1 MRTDSATP
9 KRAGGPLL
17 LTDSAIGAAIRSRRG
32 EVQQGEVA
40 RRAGLNLSVYSRIE
54 RGERPCRVSEMV
66 SIAKALNT
74 PEDEMLKLIREHV
87 AEQEAVKSLR
97 KSNG

>member
-1 MRTDSATP
+1 M
-9 KRAGGPLL
+9 
-17 LTDSAIGAAIRSRRG
+17 
-32 EVQQGEVA
+32 
-40 RRAGLNLSVYSRIE
+40 YSRIE

-87 AEQEAVKSLR
+87 AEQEAAKSLR